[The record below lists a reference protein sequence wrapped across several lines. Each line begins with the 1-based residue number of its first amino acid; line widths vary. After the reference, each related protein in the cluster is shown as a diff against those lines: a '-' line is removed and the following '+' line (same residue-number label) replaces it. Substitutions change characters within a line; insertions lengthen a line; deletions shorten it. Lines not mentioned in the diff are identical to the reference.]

1 MRCQGQSIDV
11 QIRGS
16 VWLVFRVSG
25 SPADWRSE
33 ARQLEVTGRLL
44 PDKPLRRKPSLAP
57 EPRSRPTLLR
67 GDPATPPE
75 SESADGFA
83 VTG

>member
-1 MRCQGQSIDV
+1 MES
-11 QIRGS
+11 RGELMLRMFGMS
-16 VWLVFRVSG
+16 SAAQRLREIIGGKAFPLAG
-25 SPADWRSE
+25 TALPAH
-33 ARQLEVTGRLL
+33 
-44 PDKPLRRKPSLAP
+44 P
-57 EPRSRPTLLR
+57 LLR